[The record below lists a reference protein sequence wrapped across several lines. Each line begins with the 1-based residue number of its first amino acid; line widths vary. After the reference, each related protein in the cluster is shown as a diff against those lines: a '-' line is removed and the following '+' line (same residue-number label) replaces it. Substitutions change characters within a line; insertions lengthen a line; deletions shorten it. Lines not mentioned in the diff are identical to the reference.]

1 MNAVECRDVTVFYGH
16 RAALWGVTCR
26 IPMGCLAA
34 VVGPNGAGKST
45 LLRAIV
51 GLVPLQRGE
60 IWLFGRRLAEVRSR
74 ISYMPQRE
82 NVDWD
87 FPLTVLDV
95 VLMGRYGHRR
105 LFERPRQ
112 LDYERAW
119 EALRTVGM
127 ESYAHRQL
135 GELSGGQQQRV
146 FLARALAQEAE
157 LYLMDEPFAGIDAA
171 TEQVLLQTLRRLRQE
186 GKTVV
191 VVHHDLPAVAAL
203 FEWVILL
210 NLRLVAAGRVDEVLT
225 QQHLQEAYGGRSVVL
240 SEVVQQAVFQREAL
254 RQGRG
259 W

>member
-1 MNAVECRDVTVFYGH
+1 
-16 RAALWGVTCR
+16 
-26 IPMGCLAA
+26 
-34 VVGPNGAGKST
+34 
-45 LLRAIV
+45 
-51 GLVPLQRGE
+51 
-60 IWLFGRRLAEVRSR
+60 
-74 ISYMPQRE
+74 MPQRE